1 MNFVSIEGRV
11 LSAALRLHCAIIEKR
26 NSYPIL
32 ANVRMVVD
40 GASLTVTGTDLDIE
54 ATTTLDVINSAG
66 AWQTTV
72 PAHLLGD
79 IARVAGSTEMR
90 IEEMVEGDT
99 DLARLRIIVGDAEYQ
114 VATLSPDSFP
124 EMPGTRGGPIETFT
138 NGRLAAMLDKV
149 SWCISTEEIRYYLNG
164 VCWQIGGLGRRM
176 MATDGHR
183 LAICRYDADAATTKT
198 DRIIPRK
205 TVALLRKFAAG
216 ADVTVHSV
224 VKPNEAGE
232 LVESQGQIEFA
243 IGATTIRSKL
253 IEGTFPDVD
262 RVIPKPEA
270 QQYKFGL
277 NRDAMLGAIG
287 QAMTIASKRG
297 GKALAFRE
305 DDGVLTVRASNPD
318 TGSAK
323 VTLPG
328 SAWPDG
334 APEFGLNGRYF
345 RETLQNCEGDVTLH
359 QIDAGAP
366 FTVTDEDG
374 TMTRVIMPMRV

>member
-11 LSAALRLHCAIIEKR
+11 LSAALRLHTAIIEKR

-32 ANVRMVVD
+32 ANVRLVID
-40 GASLTVTGTDLDIE
+40 GPILSITGTDLDLE
-54 ATTTLDVINSAG
+54 ATTKLDVINSAG
-66 AWQTTV
+66 TWQTTV
-72 PAHLLGD
+72 PAHLLGE

-90 IEEMVEGDT
+90 IEEVAEGDN
-99 DLARLRIIVGDAEYQ
+99 DLGLRIIVGDAEYQ

-124 EMPGTRGGPIETFT
+124 QMAGTRGGMIEAFT
-138 NGRLAAMLDKV
+138 NGRLALMLDKV
-149 SWCISTEEIRYYLNG
+149 AWCVSTEEVRYYLNG
-164 VCWQIGGLGRRM
+164 VCWQFGPRGRRM

-183 LAICRYDADAATTKT
+183 LASCRYDEDVTGAKV

-205 TVALLRKFAAG
+205 TVHLLRKFAAG
-216 ADVTVHSV
+216 ADVAVYSV
-224 VKPNEAGE
+224 VKPNESGE
-232 LVESQGQIEFA
+232 LIESQGQIEFA

-270 QQYKFGL
+270 QQYKFSI
-277 NRDAMLGAIG
+277 NRDAMLTAVG
-287 QAMTIASKRG
+287 QVLTIASKRG
-297 GKALAFRE
+297 GKALAFR
-305 DDGVLTVRASNPD
+305 DADGVLTVRTNNPD

-328 SAWPDG
+328 SEWPEG
-334 APEFGLNGRYF
+334 AHEFGLNGSYF
-345 RETLQNCEGDVTLH
+345 RDILNNCHGAVVLH
-359 QIDAGAP
+359 QQDASAP
-366 FTVTDEDG
+366 FTVTDEDD